1 MMENSGVHSIQ
12 HSLLCPLMSSV
23 PLGLWRQ
30 DITGW
35 STRAV
40 ISPRGA
46 GGTFPP
52 CQFGWPPSDWLLKVL
67 SAKIPQCVGKS
78 TNTTVMHGFQI
89 IHRHSFLNYLSST
102 STESQNP
109 TNVLTS
115 HVIRQASSL
124 PLKVPKSKSAAQPLL
139 TIRTSWLVSNVT
151 HVIYVIPLGL
161 LFCSH
166 LCVFSITSL
175 WEKRKRWKTSNWMGK
190 KKYDTTRQLNY
201 AKWRQLK
208 LKPNCLWYICL

>member
-67 SAKIPQCVGKS
+67 SAKIPQCFGKS

-89 IHRHSFLNYLSST
+89 MHRHSFLNYLSST
-102 STESQNP
+102 SMESQNP

-115 HVIRQASSL
+115 HVIRQASSSGIL
-124 PLKVPKSKSAAQPLL
+124 NVAPVPSGQGKGDPSVLTLRAHLSKFQKVRA
-139 TIRTSWLVSNVT
+139 WLS
-151 HVIYVIPLGL
+151 P
-161 LFCSH
+161 C
-166 LCVFSITSL
+166 
-175 WEKRKRWKTSNWMGK
+175 
-190 KKYDTTRQLNY
+190 
-201 AKWRQLK
+201 
-208 LKPNCLWYICL
+208 